1 MEKAGSKMVDLL
13 ARNDPWKGEDCLSN
27 NCLLCMAKVFT
38 NKDMQK
44 DCTKCEKVAIEKAE
58 EEALRSIRNYV

>member
-1 MEKAGSKMVDLL
+1 MVDLL
-13 ARNDPWKGEDCLSN
+13 ARNDPWKGED
-27 NCLLCMAKVFT
+27 CMAKVFT

-44 DCTKCEKVAIEKAE
+44 DCTKCEKVAIENAE